1 MGFLS
6 KKNPR
11 QANRY
16 MVRTAKFTHID
27 DESGVHMVDISVKES
42 SERCASAEGTVQLG
56 ADAYSALV
64 EERVTKGDVLTTAQ
78 LAGIMGAKET
88 ARLIP
93 LCHPIALEAI
103 NLTFSLNEKMYS
115 ITVRA
120 EATSV
125 GRTGV
130 EMEVLTAVSIASL
143 AIYDMC
149 KSISKDIRITNIH
162 LVSKKGGV
170 HGAYYAHDSH

>member
-1 MGFLS
+1 M
-6 KKNPR
+6 
-11 QANRY
+11 AE
-16 MVRTAKFTHID
+16 FTHID
-27 DESGVHMVDISVKES
+27 DESGIHMVDVSTKES
-42 SERCASAEGTVQLG
+42 SVRCASAEGTVQLG
-56 ADAYSALV
+56 ADAYAALL
-64 EERVTKGDVLTTAQ
+64 EKRVTKGDVLTTAQ

-93 LCHPIALEAI
+93 LCHPIVLEAI
-103 NLTFSLNEKMYS
+103 NVTFSFNEKMCS

-130 EMEVLTAVSIASL
+130 EMEVLTAVSIAAL

-162 LVSKKGGV
+162 LVSKKGGAR
-170 HGAYYAHDSH
+170 GAYHAHDSH

>member
-6 KKNPR
+6 MEYPR
-11 QANRY
+11 QANRS
-16 MVRTAKFTHID
+16 MARTAKFTHID
-27 DESGVHMVDISVKES
+27 DESGVHMVDISIKES
-42 SERCASAEGTVQLG
+42 SVRCASAEGTVELG
-56 ADAYSALV
+56 ANAYTAVV

-78 LAGIMGAKET
+78 LAGIMGAKVT
-88 ARLIP
+88 SRLIP
-93 LCHPIALEAI
+93 LCHPIMLEAI

-149 KSISKDIRITNIH
+149 KSISKDIRITDIH

-170 HGAYYAHDSH
+170 HGVYHAHDSH

>member
-1 MGFLS
+1 
-6 KKNPR
+6 
-11 QANRY
+11 
-16 MVRTAKFTHID
+16 MVRMAEFTHID
-27 DESGVHMVDISVKES
+27 DESGIHMVDVSTKES
-42 SERCASAEGTVQLG
+42 SVRCASAEGTVQLG
-56 ADAYSALV
+56 TDAYAALL
-64 EERVTKGDVLTTAQ
+64 EKRVTKGDVLTTAQ

-103 NLTFSLNEKMYS
+103 NVTFSFNEKMCS

-170 HGAYYAHDSH
+170 HGVYHAHDSH

>member
-1 MGFLS
+1 M
-6 KKNPR
+6 
-11 QANRY
+11 AE
-16 MVRTAKFTHID
+16 FTHLD
-27 DESGVHMVDISVKES
+27 DGGGIHMVDVSTKEFSV
-42 SERCASAEGTVQLG
+42 RCASAESTVQLG
-56 ADAYSALV
+56 ADAYTALL
-64 EERVTKGDVLTTAQ
+64 EQRVAKGDVLTTAQ

-103 NLTFSLNEKMYS
+103 DLTFSFNERMYS

-130 EMEVLTAVSIASL
+130 EMEALTAVSIASL

-149 KSISKDIRITNIH
+149 KSISNNIRITDIH
-162 LVSKKGGV
+162 LVSKEGGV
-170 HGAYYAHDSH
+170 HGAYHVRDGR